1 MLLSVPFAVAGN
13 TLRIVI
19 AIWIGNRFGQE
30 VGLEWEQKLG
40 LITFPIALGGIF
52 LVDIWLR
59 EPSSM
64 ADKKRAHAEEVGA

>member
-19 AIWIGNRFGQE
+19 AIWMGNRYGQE
-30 VGLEWEQKLG
+30 VGLQWEQTLG
-40 LITFPIALGGIF
+40 LITFPLALGGIF

-64 ADKKRAHAEEVGA
+64 PYKKRAHAEEVGA